1 MGRQP
6 YSEDLLWAKIEK
18 VKTGD
23 IYKCVEIENLLLR
36 AMTKYRNE
44 ASTINSDGRAMALG
58 ILRNLFEFHGLTK
71 TMKRYQWR

>member
-6 YSEDLLWAKIEK
+6 YSEGLLWAKIEK

-23 IYKCVEIENLLLR
+23 IYKRDEIENLLLA

-44 ASTINSDGRAMALG
+44 ANTINNDGRAMALQ
-58 ILRNLFEFHGLTK
+58 ILRNLFKFHGLTE